1 MILDDIKKAN
11 IQALKDKDSSARA
24 IYSVVLTKAM
34 MEAVKKREKSETLSD
49 EDLSHILQ
57 KTLKELIEEKENYQ
71 KANNPS
77 RAQDIER
84 QKEIISKFLPKMLC
98 EKEIFD
104 IISSQTDRS
113 LPFIMKFF
121 KANYAGK
128 VDLKTVS
135 EVLKNF

>member
-11 IQALKDKDSSARA
+11 IQALKDRDSSARS

-34 MEAVKKREKSETLSD
+34 METIKKREKGEVLSD

-57 KTLKELIEEKENYQ
+57 KTLKELTEEKENYQ
-71 KANNPS
+71 KANNSS
-77 RAQDIER
+77 RAKDVER
-84 QKEIISKFLPKMLC
+84 QMETLSKFLPKMLS
-98 EKEIFD
+98 EQEIFN
-104 IISSQTDRS
+104 IISSQTERS

-121 KANYAGK
+121 KTNYAGK

>member
-24 IYSVVLTKAM
+24 IYSVVLNKAM
-34 MEAVKKREKSETLSD
+34 METVRKRETKQALTD
-49 EDLSHILQ
+49 EDLSRILQ
-57 KTLKELIEEKENYQ
+57 KTLKELTEEKENYQ
-71 KANNPS
+71 KANNDAL
-77 RAQDIER
+77 AQNAQR
-84 QKEIISKFLPKMLC
+84 QKDVLSKFLPQLLS

-104 IISSQTDRS
+104 IIHSQSDRS

-121 KANYAGK
+121 KANYAGR

-135 EVLKNF
+135 EVLKKF